1 MLANTQSPLTVSEL
15 RKLAVKLMSIGY
27 SLVHTKD
34 YTDIFIDLDEM
45 ILCPWAGAGLSFSHL
60 ELGLSTLSGCY
71 VSAVQNTGYVIV
83 TSSYI

>member
-83 TSSYI
+83 TSS